1 MARHSRTRNLVKAQ
15 TEVVPTEVAEAAV
28 NSEVHVMERAL
39 EADEADEVDEV
50 DEAKEAKVFQVVD
63 LIKVAMKV
71 PRTVVVEIAKRV
83 VWGSWE
89 LQKGCSRRI
98 T

>member
-39 EADEADEVDEV
+39 EADEVDEV

-63 LIKVAMKV
+63 LIKVVMKV